1 MYTYPE
7 SNRDMADNIVE
18 NVQNL
23 SQCHSIADV
32 YQYHTKEL
40 SLAQDVD
47 DRAREGQAYGNL
59 GK

>member
-1 MYTYPE
+1 
-7 SNRDMADNIVE
+7 MAANIVE

-32 YQYHTKEL
+32 VIQYHTKEL